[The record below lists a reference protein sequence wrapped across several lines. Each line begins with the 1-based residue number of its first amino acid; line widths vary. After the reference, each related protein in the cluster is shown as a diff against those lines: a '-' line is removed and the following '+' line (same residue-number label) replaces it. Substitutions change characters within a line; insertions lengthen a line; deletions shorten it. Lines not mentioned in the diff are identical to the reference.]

1 MSLSPYSLRYW
12 VSWFNCKFIF
22 HIYIYI
28 FLASINFFH
37 SYLYF
42 ISFQDKQFLE
52 PYGKPRDIAYI
63 VLAPDNDY
71 IINAIILFFKEL
83 SNVYELS
90 RMGRHSP
97 VSLKLRDGIM
107 RVGKKIAEKF
117 STEDHPDDWFKFIGK
132 LLYIHSCLVWIWCA
146 ELFTGKKPN
155 SWTNLMIIVLGNSN
169 VASKLRLYSQV
180 CRSFLGKLD
189 LFLHKYFAHSFM
201 CKFKLWS
208 LSDVHLTVWCQVNK
222 KYYFSAPLLAQQNL
236 DQSVF
241 EPMSNNRPGYKP
253 AETKPD
259 VNQSEHNAF
268 TMPAPQPHTAE
279 DKGRNR
285 LK

>member
-1 MSLSPYSLRYW
+1 M
-12 VSWFNCKFIF
+12 
-22 HIYIYI
+22 
-28 FLASINFFH
+28 
-37 SYLYF
+37 YF

-132 LLYIHSCLVWIWCA
+132 LLYIHTVAVLCEFDVLNYSR
-146 ELFTGKKPN
+146 GKNPN

-201 CKFKLWS
+201 CKFKL
-208 LSDVHLTVWCQVNK
+208 
-222 KYYFSAPLLAQQNL
+222 
-236 DQSVF
+236 
-241 EPMSNNRPGYKP
+241 
-253 AETKPD
+253 
-259 VNQSEHNAF
+259 
-268 TMPAPQPHTAE
+268 
-279 DKGRNR
+279 
-285 LK
+285 

>member
-1 MSLSPYSLRYW
+1 
-12 VSWFNCKFIF
+12 
-22 HIYIYI
+22 
-28 FLASINFFH
+28 
-37 SYLYF
+37 
-42 ISFQDKQFLE
+42 
-52 PYGKPRDIAYI
+52 
-63 VLAPDNDY
+63 
-71 IINAIILFFKEL
+71 
-83 SNVYELS
+83 
-90 RMGRHSP
+90 
-97 VSLKLRDGIM
+97 
-107 RVGKKIAEKF
+107 
-117 STEDHPDDWFKFIGK
+117 
-132 LLYIHSCLVWIWCA
+132 
-146 ELFTGKKPN
+146 
-155 SWTNLMIIVLGNSN
+155 MIIVLGNSN

-189 LFLHKYFAHSFM
+189 LLLHKYFAHSFM

-253 AETKPD
+253 AEIKPE

-285 LK
+285 LKWFFWIHLFYIAHLLTKILKSLCTLNILNDFLKF

>member
-1 MSLSPYSLRYW
+1 MIGLSLLVSCCTYIAVLCEFDVLNYSR
-12 VSWFNCKFIF
+12 
-22 HIYIYI
+22 
-28 FLASINFFH
+28 
-37 SYLYF
+37 
-42 ISFQDKQFLE
+42 
-52 PYGKPRDIAYI
+52 GK
-63 VLAPDNDY
+63 N
-71 IINAIILFFKEL
+71 
-83 SNVYELS
+83 
-90 RMGRHSP
+90 
-97 VSLKLRDGIM
+97 
-107 RVGKKIAEKF
+107 
-117 STEDHPDDWFKFIGK
+117 
-132 LLYIHSCLVWIWCA
+132 
-146 ELFTGKKPN
+146 PN

-189 LFLHKYFAHSFM
+189 LFLHKYFARSFM

-208 LSDVHLTVWCQVNK
+208 LSDVHLIVWCQVNK

-253 AETKPD
+253 AETKPE